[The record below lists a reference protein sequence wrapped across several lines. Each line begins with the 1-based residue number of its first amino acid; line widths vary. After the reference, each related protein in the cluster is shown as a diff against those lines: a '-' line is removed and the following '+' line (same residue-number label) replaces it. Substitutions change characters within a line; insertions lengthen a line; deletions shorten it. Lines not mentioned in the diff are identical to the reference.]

1 MGVTDI
7 IIAAAILAGAVYL
20 MYHSMWKKKGH
31 CQGCGDGGC
40 AGGKGKRT
48 IQSRGLN
55 SAKSEVKGEKSPRSL
70 A

>member
-1 MGVTDI
+1 MGISDS
-7 IIAAAILAGAVYL
+7 IIAALILAGAVYL
-20 MYHSMWKKKGH
+20 MYHSVWKKKGH
-31 CQGCGDGGC
+31 CQGCVDGGC

-55 SAKSEVKGEKSPRSL
+55 SAKSEGNGEKSPRSF